1 MWIWD
6 LIYIFQQFSTYFNL
20 SQRLSIFNPFWSRPS
35 PPVCSAGS
43 CMADECGRSRSRS
56 PRQGGE
62 CEQISL
68 KENIKNNKLAET
80 CYPQNFANII
90 LKMCKMWL
98 EGIEDQHLI
107 SKSLRCFSANRT
119 LQSEKQTF
127 DMYEKN
133 HQGMRV
139 ASSWMPGAECCFF
152 FLGGVVTMVTV
163 MLCEWKHQRKKLS
176 GLSIVDDLVCSW

>member
-6 LIYIFQQFSTYFNL
+6 LHIFQPFSTNFNL

-35 PPVCSAGS
+35 PPVCSTGS

-68 KENIKNNKLAET
+68 KKNIKNNTLAET

-98 EGIEDQHLI
+98 EGVEDQHLQSPSHCVVSVQI
-107 SKSLRCFSANRT
+107 ALCRVRCRRSICMRRITKAWELLR
-119 LQSEKQTF
+119 
-127 DMYEKN
+127 
-133 HQGMRV
+133 V
-139 ASSWMPGAECCFF
+139 ECQVQNAAVFF
-152 FLGGVVTMVTV
+152 WGGVVTMVTV